1 MTTKR
6 YHLESLQDSPGA
18 ELSIRRFSLKNLE
31 SDETRE
37 INHYQYLAWPDH
49 GLPVS
54 TTAFLDLTEMAEAA
68 NVNNK
73 PMIVHCS
80 AGVGRSGTFCA
91 VHSMVKKLRR
101 DINRDESKEPLTINL
116 IDLILH
122 MRSQRPG
129 MVQTKV

>member
-1 MTTKR
+1 
-6 YHLESLQDSPGA
+6 
-18 ELSIRRFSLKNLE
+18 
-31 SDETRE
+31 
-37 INHYQYLAWPDH
+37 LAWPDH

-68 NVNNK
+68 NVNHK

-91 VHSMVKKLRR
+91 VHMAVKKLKSELI
-101 DINRDESKEPLTINL
+101 DRDEIKQPIIINL
-116 IDLILH
+116 IDVILK

-129 MVQTKV
+129 MVQTKEQYEFCYLALFEESLKLFIEKDEELEDLKMDHKVD